1 MSSSGQQ
8 PLFCRKCKKMLKFD
22 SVNEERFCP
31 SCEPEKHIRFKNF
44 QRKQKRKND
53 GRNFI
58 GVDCAGDI
66 VFLNI
71 DYFEDECTLQFKF
84 NGSDQKEMVEERI
97 AWTNQTVKTWAKIEI
112 KSQNLNNLN
121 LSILG
126 KYKDNRCKWCKS
138 LRTSLTA
145 YLNIEYQKSC
155 RFNY

>member
-8 PLFCRKCKKMLKFD
+8 TLFCGKCKKMLKFD
-22 SVNEERFCP
+22 GANKERFCP
-31 SCEPEKHIRFKNF
+31 TCESEKYISFKNF
-44 QRKQKRKND
+44 KRKEKRKND
-53 GRNFI
+53 CRNFI

-71 DYFEDECTLQFKF
+71 DYFENECILQFKF
-84 NGSDQKEMVEERI
+84 NGSDQNEIIEERI
-97 AWTNQTVKTWAKIEI
+97 AWANKTVKTWAKIGV
-112 KSQNLNNLN
+112 KSQNMNYLN